1 MVHAYIMVKTS
12 AGKSER
18 LLEGITD
25 LESVTRAHVVAGNF
39 DIIAEVDAPEV
50 YDVLEA
56 VSAGIQSLDGVTD
69 TKTYVAM
76 A

>member
-12 AGKSER
+12 AGKSGG
-18 LLEGITD
+18 LLAAITD
-25 LESVTRAHVVAGNF
+25 VESVRTAHIVAGNF
-39 DIIAEVDAPEV
+39 DIIAEIDAPEV